1 MKIIPR
7 LVQPEVEKKLN
18 RGKVVVLYG
27 ARQVGKT
34 TLVKSI
40 LEHFPEKSLYLN
52 GEYLSVQERL
62 SVNEAASLKSYL
74 GDNRLV
80 VIDEAQK
87 IDRIGTSLKILVDA
101 YPEMQII
108 ATGSSSFG
116 LANKASEPLTGRVD
130 QFTLYPLSL
139 EELEKA
145 IGRVE
150 TEARLENLLRFGSY
164 PEVAL
169 SAETE
174 ASYRL
179 NEISANYLYKDV
191 LSFEGMKKSSL
202 VSDLL
207 RLIALQLGQ
216 EVSYQELAAALGVS
230 RPTIQKYLNLLEQ
243 SFVIFTLRSFSRN
256 LRKEISKSIKIYFF
270 DLGIRNSLIQNYNSL
285 SLRNDLGA
293 LWENFLIVERLKADS
308 YRSRFVNRYFWRT
321 YDQKEIDYLEERGGK
336 LRAFEF
342 KWSDKV
348 AKVPKEFLK
357 TYTGATFTAVTRK
370 NYWDFL
376 KGS

>member
-1 MKIIPR
+1 MHIIPR
-7 LVQPEVEKKLN
+7 LIQPEIEKRLN
-18 RGKVVVLYG
+18 KGKVIVLYG

-40 LEHFPEKSLYLN
+40 LEHFPEKTLYLN

-62 SVNEAASLKSYL
+62 SINEAARLKSYL
-74 GDNRLV
+74 GESRLV

-87 IDRIGTSLKILVDA
+87 IDRIGTSLKIMVDT
-101 YPEMQII
+101 YPEVQII

-139 EELEKA
+139 EELEKE
-145 IGRVE
+145 IGRPGAD
-150 TEARLENLLRFGSY
+150 ARLENLLRFGAY

-169 SAETE
+169 SSETE

-179 NEISANYLYKDV
+179 NEISTNYLYKDV
-191 LSFEGMKKSSL
+191 LSFGGIKKSSL
-202 VSDLL
+202 VTDLL

-216 EVSYQELAAALGVS
+216 EVSYQELATALGVS

-256 LRKEISKSIKIYFF
+256 LRKEISKSVKIYFF
-270 DLGIRNSLIQNYNSL
+270 DLGVRNSLIQNYNSL

-293 LWENFLIVERLKADS
+293 LWENFLLVERLKADS
-308 YRSRFVNRYFWRT
+308 YRPRFVNRYFWRT
-321 YDQKEIDYLEERGGK
+321 YDQKEIDYLEETGGK
-336 LRAFEF
+336 LNAYEF
-342 KWSDKV
+342 KWSDKE
-348 AKVPKEFLK
+348 AKTPKEFLR
-357 TYTGATFTAVTRK
+357 TYTGATFTTITRK
-370 NYWDFL
+370 NYWDFI
-376 KGS
+376 KSS